1 MTIDILDAGNYF
13 KGLLLLIRKDHK
25 ITPAEA
31 STMREIGRSL
41 GLEPRFC
48 EEAIRDVLDNQ
59 YIADI
64 PPTFSNVDLAKR
76 FVCDGLRL
84 AMADGEI
91 HRLEEEWLAAVAG
104 ANGIPA
110 GWLDEQKQA
119 MLAGTLGGRFDA
131 FDLDVRYR
139 G

>member
-25 ITPAEA
+25 ITAAESA
-31 STMREIGRSL
+31 TMREIGRSL

-48 EEAIRDVLDNQ
+48 DEAIRDVLENR
-59 YIADI
+59 YIADT
-64 PPTFSNVDLAKR
+64 PPAFSSGELARR
-76 FVCDGLRL
+76 FICDGLRL

-91 HRLEEEWLAAVAG
+91 HRLEEEWLAAVAV
-104 ANGIPA
+104 ANGIA
-110 GWLDEQKQA
+110 ADWFDEKKQA
-119 MLAGTLGGRFDA
+119 TLAGTLGGRFEA
-131 FDLDVRYR
+131 FDLRVRYR